1 MDTRMEANLV
11 NDYTTEMCFIG
22 ALYKDPDL
30 FIGYG
35 HLIKSKYDFS
45 KDETVFFYD
54 NFCLMYKTFSQEFTK
69 VSITVFMKQD
79 NARFIQFE
87 KFGGYNAI
95 KTMVNLANT
104 NDISNYFEIIKK
116 YALLRDFQQITVESI
131 LSSKN
136 FYEMDSQK
144 LGRFIRAKV
153 DRMQTVILTNS
164 NSNVLNKGMEDT
176 VIEFLKKPDR
186 GINIPFKEMDKQF
199 SGLRLGTM
207 LCVGMLSNAGKT
219 RFMFDLI
226 ADIAFIKK
234 QKVFV
239 LLNEM
244 TELDVKKCLLTTV
257 VNNKSF
263 QEIHKVNIK
272 KNEKDISLGRYF
284 DESKKEITYP
294 NIQTD
299 SDFEKYVELLMKESP
314 DFQKVIQIAR
324 WIDQETEN
332 LIFIKDVS
340 DGYDDK
346 TLEFEIRKANATQ
359 GIQYFFYD
367 TLKNDLDTIG
377 EWGALKTTTTKLQ
390 QLAKNLNVFIYGSI
404 QLTDDSLTI
413 PAFLLS
419 SMNIAN
425 CKSIKH
431 VLDGLLLAKEIDKDE
446 YYKYTYKNGEKGWGS
461 LGENEEISHD
471 LDPKKRY
478 YIFVTD
484 KNRVGEKK
492 KFLFSL
498 DLNTNVWIEEGIADY
513 NHNKKK
519 PLR

>member
-1 MDTRMEANLV
+1 MELI
-11 NDYTTEMCFIG
+11 NDYQSEMCFIG
-22 ALYKDPDL
+22 ALYKEPDL
-30 FIGYG
+30 FIEYS

-95 KTMVNLANT
+95 KVMVNLSNI
-104 NDISNYFEIIKK
+104 NDVKNYYNLIKK
-116 YALLRDFQQITVESI
+116 YAILRDFQKITIESI
-131 LSSKN
+131 VSTKK
-136 FYEMDSQK
+136 FYEMDAQN

-153 DRMQTVILTNS
+153 DHMQTVILTNNDS
-164 NSNVLNKGMEDT
+164 HILNKGMEET

-186 GINIPFKEMDKQF
+186 GIDIPFKEMNKQF
-199 SGLRLGTM
+199 NGHRLGTM

-263 QEIHKVNIK
+263 QEKHGVVLK
-272 KNEKDISLGRYF
+272 KNEKDISLGKYF
-284 DESKKEITYP
+284 DETKKEIPYTK
-294 NIQTD
+294 D
-299 SDFEKYVELLMKESP
+299 LEKYIEILMEKSP
-314 DFQKVIQIAR
+314 DFQKVIQISR

-390 QLAKNLNVFIYGSI
+390 QLAKNLNIFVYGSI

-431 VLDGLLLAKEIDKDE
+431 VLDGLLLAKEIELDD
-446 YYKYTYKNGEKGWGS
+446 YHKYTYTNGEKGWGTQGDDE
-461 LGENEEISHD
+461 LVKHN

-492 KFLFSL
+492 KLLFSL

-513 NHNKKK
+513 IHNKKA
-519 PLR
+519 PR

>member
-1 MDTRMEANLV
+1 
-11 NDYTTEMCFIG
+11 
-22 ALYKDPDL
+22 
-30 FIGYG
+30 
-35 HLIKSKYDFS
+35 
-45 KDETVFFYD
+45 
-54 NFCLMYKTFSQEFTK
+54 
-69 VSITVFMKQD
+69 
-79 NARFIQFE
+79 
-87 KFGGYNAI
+87 
-95 KTMVNLANT
+95 
-104 NDISNYFEIIKK
+104 
-116 YALLRDFQQITVESI
+116 
-131 LSSKN
+131 
-136 FYEMDSQK
+136 
-144 LGRFIRAKV
+144 
-153 DRMQTVILTNS
+153 MQTVILTNNDS
-164 NSNVLNKGMEDT
+164 HILNKGMEET

-186 GINIPFKEMDKQF
+186 GIDIPFKEMNKQF
-199 SGLRLGTM
+199 NGHRLGTM

-263 QEIHKVNIK
+263 QEKHGVVLK
-272 KNEKDISLGRYF
+272 KNEKDISLGKYF
-284 DESKKEITYP
+284 DETKKEIPYTK
-294 NIQTD
+294 D
-299 SDFEKYVELLMKESP
+299 LEKYIEILMEKSP
-314 DFQKVIQIAR
+314 DFQKVIQISR

-390 QLAKNLNVFIYGSI
+390 QLAKNLNIFVYGSI

-431 VLDGLLLAKEIDKDE
+431 VLDGLLLAKEIELDD
-446 YYKYTYKNGEKGWGS
+446 YHKYTYTNGEKGWGTQGDDE
-461 LGENEEISHD
+461 LVKHN

-492 KFLFSL
+492 KLLFSL

-513 NHNKKK
+513 IHNKKA
-519 PLR
+519 PR